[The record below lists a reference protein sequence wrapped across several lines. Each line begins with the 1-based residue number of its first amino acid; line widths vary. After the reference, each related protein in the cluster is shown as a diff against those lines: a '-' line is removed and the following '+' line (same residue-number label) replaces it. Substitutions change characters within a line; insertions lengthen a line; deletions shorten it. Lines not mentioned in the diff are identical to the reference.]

1 MVQIVDPGRWEVAP
15 FKGIDL
21 PARAPSLGCLH
32 IVGFFVVHAVG
43 GILPP
48 EGQPDQLVGLLGR
61 RGRFPGLVPSE
72 LDVEESMHGHIIVLH
87 NYCYIIYLKIL
98 RQFET

>member
-48 EGQPDQLVGLLGR
+48 EGQPDQRIGLLR
-61 RGRFPGLVPSE
+61 RWGRFPVFIPPSWTSRKRCMGTSSSFT
-72 LDVEESMHGHIIVLH
+72 D
-87 NYCYIIYLKIL
+87 
-98 RQFET
+98 F